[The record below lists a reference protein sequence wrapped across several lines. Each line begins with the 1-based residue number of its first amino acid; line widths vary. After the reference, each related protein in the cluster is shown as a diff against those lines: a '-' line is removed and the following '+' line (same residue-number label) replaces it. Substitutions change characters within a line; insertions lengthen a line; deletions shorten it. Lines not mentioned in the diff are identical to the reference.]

1 MLMTPCAPAVRW
13 TAAVLITLLAATACD
28 GTGARAATV
37 PADRVT
43 GAWQAGDGTA
53 LTLSADR
60 TFTASGLDSGKL
72 ADTGC
77 PGGDW
82 AFFADDGDGLYMTS
96 PRARSDRRSASPSPS
111 RPTTPAGSR

>member
-1 MLMTPCAPAVRW
+1 MLKTPFAPAVRW

-28 GTGARAATV
+28 DTGARAATV

-43 GAWQAGDGTA
+43 GAWQAGGGTA

-72 ADTGC
+72 PAPAAPVGTPAATG
-77 PGGDW
+77 
-82 AFFADDGDGLYMTS
+82 
-96 PRARSDRRSASPSPS
+96 PSS
-111 RPTTPAGSR
+111 PTTATACT